1 MSISKIIELKQ
12 LDNNTSVISNGN
24 YECVINGAEIEMKEG
39 DQLTMKN
46 CFIDTTA
53 VDSANII
60 LTDDIEV
67 HITFQRFTCYNV
79 TYPPA
84 NMFNGDDNYAP
95 PASGLPLFE
104 TNLVTPDPNNL
115 VLTSITV
122 GPVLIPPAGATHWGG
137 GTVSY
142 TYDDWSDKLQYGS
155 FKLPLLSLAKDANY
169 VKTVE
174 LHAKKSSFGNNTP
187 QAQMTKMLLFPLFQ
201 IKNAGLTTPTYTPIT
216 DSAFITIP
224 AGNYSPADM
233 AGIISEDFQ
242 KARNGEF
249 IYARSSGVDPP
260 DGVPVKNNLLRRCP
274 MSELCGAEL
283 AEGIDGNDSGA
294 LNVVVG
300 KGSTTR
306 WTGTSQFAL
315 QYDDTL
321 KKFFFSDIHMPVYD
335 DNGKI
340 IISAKSRTW
349 ANQPTSG
356 TAQEDMVADYDYYEQ
371 ISGGILFTNLHA
383 NVVGDKNNLFD
394 FWDKILGFNVE
405 DLIFRPTFKSFYI
418 NPTAQPGGA
427 GYTRRFPLL
436 DNIQFG
442 KNCTA
447 PEIIL
452 DMGIVKSSLSQVP
465 AGVFA
470 GFTPSNTAKIYA
482 ARQVFE
488 GDDVSSFYYI
498 DVEAEFQNSLVSQNK
513 SFKHTIGLVSNYFN
527 SASVTTGTSADSVLY
542 THYGQPLKL
551 SSFTVNILNENR
563 TSPSLGAKNFV
574 FLELSNNQLALQQQQ
589 EQQEQQQPDKNK
601 GKK

>member
-24 YECVINGAEIEMKEG
+24 YECVINGDDIIMEEG

-60 LTDDIEV
+60 LTDNIEV
-67 HITFQRFTCYNV
+67 HIAFQRFTCYNV
-79 TYPPA
+79 TYPPG
-84 NMFNGDDNYAP
+84 NMFNGDNNYAP
-95 PASGLPLFE
+95 PATGLPLFE
-104 TNLVTPDPNNL
+104 TTLVTPDPDNL

-122 GPVLIPPAGATHWGG
+122 TSVFRPPAGATQWGG

-142 TYDDWSDKLQYGS
+142 TYDDWSNKLQYGS
-155 FKLPLLSLAKDANY
+155 FKLPILSLAKDINY
-169 VKTVE
+169 VQTVE
-174 LHAKKSSFGNNTP
+174 LHAKKESFANNTP

-201 IKNAGLTTPTYTPIT
+201 IKNAGLTTPTYTPFT
-216 DSAFITIP
+216 DTAFITIP

-233 AGIISEDFQ
+233 AGIISENFQ

-249 IYARSSGVDPP
+249 IYARSTGANPP
-260 DGVPVKNNLLRRCP
+260 DGEPVLNNLLRRCP

-283 AEGIDGNDSGA
+283 AEGIGGRPA

-300 KGSTTR
+300 KGTTTR

-315 QYDDTL
+315 QFDDTL
-321 KKFFFSDIHMPVYD
+321 KKFYFSDIHMPVYD

-340 IISAKSRTW
+340 VISAKSRIWTG
-349 ANQPTSG
+349 QPSPG
-356 TAQEDMVADYDYYEQ
+356 TAQEDQVADYDYYEQ

-394 FWDKILGFNVE
+394 FWDKILGFNVD
-405 DLIFRPTFKSFYI
+405 DLIFRPTFKEFYI
-418 NPTAQPGGA
+418 NPTAQVGGA

-436 DNIQFG
+436 DNIKFG
-442 KNCTA
+442 KNCTS

-452 DMGIVKSSLSQVP
+452 DMGIVKNSLSQNP

-470 GFTPSNTAKIYA
+470 GFTPSNTSKIYA

-589 EQQEQQQPDKNK
+589 QQQEQPDKNK